1 MGRLHRGVLR
11 SKARADRST
20 ASRRRARRADGRG
33 GTGARRRRR
42 RGPKGLTAQEYDG
55 WRQYSDKCARCH
67 GQDALPNPVAAN
79 LLESLAPNGPMHD
92 QKAFTEVVTAGRID
106 RGMPAFGK
114 MLEPGQVQAIYGY
127 LVGRAE
133 KRIPPGRPERPG
145 GD

>member
-1 MGRLHRGVLR
+1 MGRLHRDVPRLR
-11 SKARADRST
+11 ARANRIRPTCVALLVVLMAT
-20 ASRRRARRADGRG
+20 AAPVEAQE
-33 GTGARRRRR
+33 TK
-42 RGPKGLTAQEYDG
+42 GPKGLTAQEYDG

-79 LLESLAPNGPMHD
+79 LLESLAPKGPMHD

-106 RGMPAFGK
+106 RGMPAFSK

>member
-11 SKARADRST
+11 LKARADRVHPPAVLVVLMAAAAPGEAQET
-20 ASRRRARRADGRG
+20 K
-33 GTGARRRRR
+33 
-42 RGPKGLTAQEYDG
+42 GPKGLTAQEYDG

-67 GQDALPNPVAAN
+67 GQDALPNPVAAD
-79 LLESLAPNGPMHD
+79 LLESLAPSGPMHD
-92 QKAFTEVVTAGRID
+92 RKAFTEVVTAGRIN

-114 MLEPGQVQAIYGY
+114 MLEPGQVQAIYSY

-133 KRIPPGRPERPG
+133 KRIPPGRPARPG